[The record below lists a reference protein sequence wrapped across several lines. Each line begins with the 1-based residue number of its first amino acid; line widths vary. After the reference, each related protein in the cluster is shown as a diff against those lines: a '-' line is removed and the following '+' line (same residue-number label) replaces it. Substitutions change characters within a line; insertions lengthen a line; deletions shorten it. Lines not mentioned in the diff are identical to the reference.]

1 MLEIRFLGPPEFRR
15 DGQTLL
21 PLATRKTQSLLAY
34 LIFHRDHTHSRDE
47 LATLFWGDRDDV
59 RARRSLTTALWC
71 IRRLLGEDYLFAD
84 PTSVQFNPASD
95 FWLDVAEF
103 EEQVNKYKV
112 NKYTG
117 KQVNKYTDLSTAV
130 DIYRGDFMEGFYD
143 DWCIEA
149 RYHLEAVYL
158 DALTRLI
165 ARCEAQRNF
174 TLVLTY
180 TQKYLAHD
188 ALAENIHFA
197 AMRALVALGNV
208 AGAQRQWQFCC
219 EVRQQELHTP
229 PSPEMLEQAQSI
241 LGAHFRLPLPVEILQ
256 PLTPSRRGSL
266 ERPPFVGRTRELNVL
281 LARWE
286 EAIRGKSGLVLIGG
300 EAGIGKTRLSEE
312 FASTVRWRGAVV
324 ARGRCYEPERV
335 LPYQPIAEVLC
346 DLSQGG
352 DVRALPAWVQ
362 VELARIV
369 PMLRQTLRSSGHG
382 SAHEFGPGRQGAE
395 GRSPYVLSDA
405 GARQAVLFHAIVAF
419 VRHFAARTPL
429 LIVLEDLHWAS
440 DSTLAGLHYLTR
452 QIANAP
458 VLIVG
463 AFRSEEAGEAHA
475 LTIMA
480 GELAREGLAQHLALE
495 PLSADAVAELV
506 RRVRE
511 RSSSAEWVSRLYAHT
526 EGNAFFLIE
535 TLRALD
541 EEGGGSLPVPGTV
554 RALIQA
560 RLSRLSASTRN
571 FVACAAVA
579 GRAFDFDI
587 VCRVTSPFIPPA
599 RGGEREGEETALE
612 AIDELLRR
620 GFLREGTGIV
630 GRDYEFA
637 HSLIQQVVYAGLHH
651 RRRRR
656 LHRLTGET
664 LESLYRKRRE
674 ELLGTLAHHFDAA
687 GEEEKALQYHN
698 LTARRA
704 ESLFAWREAEE
715 HQSRMLVL
723 LDRLDPGCVRPDC
736 LAQRGQVLA
745 DRAYLRFLQG
755 RLAERDADLSALAA
769 LAEASGDESLRLQ
782 ASLHRARYLNLDG
795 QYAEAIAIAEER
807 MTLAEQSN
815 DISARCH
822 FMIQVGFA
830 HYFRGEHQAAME
842 SLQAALTLEPSDS
855 SVRGEVLSVLSYACY
870 LIADF
875 QRSLDY
881 RQQALAIR
889 SESGALDRK
898 ALDLTDM
905 GILYTRLNRLPE
917 AEQYLLD
924 ALALAQKIGSQV
936 AESYALNNL
945 GSLHYLR
952 GDYPAAL
959 EHHASSLVL
968 QRATG
973 SRRGEASALNNSG
986 MALLALGNY
995 AAAESLLRQSL
1006 AIQEEIGYQSG
1017 LAEGLAHLSRAQGA
1031 LGRLDEALATATR
1044 SLAVARRIGDRYC
1057 QVTALNVLAWLQLV
1071 KGEPEA
1077 ALVLASEAASLAE
1090 ETGLAHGRIFGLALL
1105 GLAYLRLDNP
1115 SQAYGYTSRAM
1126 SLLQEQGCIEGPE
1139 EAVYLTH
1146 SLVLTALGRCEEAAD
1161 ALREAESQVKTKA
1174 DRIPDPEQRRR
1185 YLDSWSI
1192 GAFPRL

>member
-1 MLEIRFLGPPEFRR
+1 MNKREPLEIRLLGPPEFRR
-15 DGQTLL
+15 GGQTLP

-34 LIFHRDHTHSRDE
+34 LIFHRDHAHSRDE

-95 FWLDVAEF
+95 FWLDMAEF
-103 EEQVNKYKV
+103 ERLVSARDQSAIE
-112 NKYTG
+112 
-117 KQVNKYTDLSTAV
+117 L
-130 DIYRGDFMEGFYD
+130 YRGDFLEGFYD

-149 RYHLEAVYL
+149 RYRLEALYL
-158 DALTRLI
+158 DALTRLV

-174 TLVLTY
+174 TLVLTCA
-180 TQKYLAHD
+180 QKYLAHD
-188 ALAENIHFA
+188 SLAENVHFA
-197 AMRALVALGNV
+197 AMRALVALGDV

-219 EVRQQELHTP
+219 EVRQQELHAP
-229 PSPEMLEQAQSI
+229 PSPEMLEQARSI
-241 LGAHFRLPLPVEILQ
+241 LGVHFRLPPPVEIIQ
-256 PLTPSRRGSL
+256 PLTPPRRGSL

-286 EAIRGKSGLVLIGG
+286 EASRGESRVVLIGG
-300 EAGIGKTRLSEE
+300 EAGIGKTRLTEE
-312 FASTVRWRGAVV
+312 FASIVRWRGAVV

-335 LPYQPIAEVLC
+335 LPYQPIAEVLS
-346 DLSQGG
+346 DLSQGS
-352 DVRALPAWVQ
+352 DVRAAIPAWAQ

-369 PMLRQTLRSSGHG
+369 PG
-382 SAHEFGPGRQGAE
+382 FGQGRQGAE
-395 GRSPYVLSDA
+395 ERSLYALPDA
-405 GARQAVLFHAIVAF
+405 EARQAVLFHAIVAV

-440 DSTLAGLHYLTR
+440 ESTLAGLFYLTR
-452 QIANAP
+452 QIASAP
-458 VLIVG
+458 ALIVG
-463 AFRSEEAGEAHA
+463 TFRPEEAGEAHA
-475 LTIMA
+475 LTMMV

-495 PLSADAVAELV
+495 PLSADAVAELIRHV
-506 RRVRE
+506 HE
-511 RSSSAEWVSRLYAHT
+511 RDSNAEWVSRLYTHT

-541 EEGGGSLPVPGTV
+541 EAPTPSLPRRTWAGEGGGRLPVPGTV
-554 RALIQA
+554 RGLIQA
-560 RLSRLSASTRN
+560 RLSRVGTAARN

-579 GRAFDFDI
+579 GRAFDFDL
-587 VCRVTSPFIPPA
+587 VCRATGA
-599 RGGEREGEETALE
+599 NEETALE
-612 AIDELLRR
+612 AMDELLRR
-620 GFLREGTGIV
+620 GFLREGTGIA
-630 GRDYEFA
+630 GGDYEFM
-637 HSLIQQVVYAGLHH
+637 HSLIQQVVYAGLHP
-651 RRRRR
+651 RRRR
-656 LHRLTGET
+656 LLHRLIGEAI
-664 LESLYRKRRE
+664 EHLYRERRE
-674 ELLGTLAHHFDAA
+674 ELLDTLVHHFDAA

-698 LTARRA
+698 LAARRT

-723 LDRLDPGCVRPDC
+723 LDRLDPGCVQPDR

-745 DRAYLRFLQG
+745 ARANLRYLQG
-755 RLAERDADLSALAA
+755 RLAERDTDLSALAA
-769 LAEASGDESLRLQ
+769 LAQTSRDEGLRLQ
-782 ASLHRARYLNLDG
+782 ASFHRVRYLNLDG
-795 QYAEAIAIAEER
+795 QYTEAIAIAGEG
-807 MTLAEQSN
+807 MTLAERLN
-815 DISARCH
+815 DVSARCH
-822 FMIQVGFA
+822 FLTQIGFA
-830 HYFRGEHQAAME
+830 HYFRGEYQAAMKP
-842 SLQAALTLEPSDS
+842 LQAALALEPSDPPG
-855 SVRGEVLSVLSYACY
+855 RGEVLSVLSYACY
-870 LIADF
+870 LVADY

-889 SESGALDRK
+889 SKLGDLDHET
-898 ALDLTDM
+898 LDLIDL
-905 GILYTRLNRLPE
+905 GILYTKLSRLPE
-917 AEQYLLD
+917 AEQYLRD
-924 ALALAQKIGSQV
+924 GLAQARKIGSQV

-945 GSLHYLR
+945 GNLHYLR

-959 EHHASSLVL
+959 ECCSRSLVL

-973 SRRGEASALNNSG
+973 SRRGEASALSNSG

-1031 LGRLDEALATATR
+1031 LGRLDEALATAAR

-1071 KGEPEA
+1071 SGEPEA

-1090 ETGLAHGRIFGLALL
+1090 ETGLVHGHIFGLALV

-1115 SQAYGYTSRAM
+1115 GQAYGYTSQAV

-1146 SLVLTALGRCEEAAD
+1146 SLVLTALGQPGEAAD
-1161 ALREAESQVKTKA
+1161 VLREAEAQVKTKA

>member
-1 MLEIRFLGPPEFRR
+1 MLEIRLLGHPEFRR
-15 DGQTLL
+15 GGQTLP

-34 LIFHRDHTHSRDE
+34 LIFHRDHPHSRDE

-59 RARRSLTTALWC
+59 RARRSLTTALWR

-84 PTSVQFNPASD
+84 STSVQFNPASD

-103 EEQVNKYKV
+103 EEQ
-112 NKYTG
+112 
-117 KQVNKYTDLSTAV
+117 DLSAAV
-130 DIYRGDFMEGFYD
+130 DLYRGDFMEGFYD

-149 RYHLEAVYL
+149 RYHLEAVYM
-158 DALTRLI
+158 DALTRLV
-165 ARCEAQRNF
+165 ARCEAQRDF
-174 TLVLTY
+174 TLGLTY
-180 TQKYLAHD
+180 TQKYLTHD
-188 ALAENIHFA
+188 SLAENVHFA
-197 AMRALVALGNV
+197 AMRALVALGDA

-229 PSPEMLEQAQSI
+229 PSPEMLAQAQSI
-241 LGAHFRLPLPVEILQ
+241 LGAHFRMPLPVAILQ
-256 PLTPSRRGSL
+256 PSAPPRRGSL

-286 EAIRGKSGLVLIGG
+286 EAMRGKSGLILIGG

-324 ARGRCYEPERV
+324 ARGRCYELERV
-335 LPYQPIAEVLC
+335 LPYQPITEVLS
-346 DLSQGG
+346 DLSQGS
-352 DVRALPAWVQ
+352 DVRALPAWAQ

-369 PMLRQTLRSSGHG
+369 PG
-382 SAHEFGPGRQGAE
+382 FGPGRQGAE
-395 GRSPYVLSDA
+395 ARSPYALSDA
-405 GARQAVLFHAIVAF
+405 GERQAVLFHAIVAC
-419 VRHFAARTPL
+419 VRHCAARTPL

-452 QIANAP
+452 QIADAP

-475 LTIMA
+475 LTMMA
-480 GELAREGLAQHLALE
+480 GELARAGLAQHLALE
-495 PLSADAVAELV
+495 PLSAEAVAELV

-511 RSSSAEWVSRLYAHT
+511 RNSSAEWVSRLYAHT

-541 EEGGGSLPVPGTV
+541 ETPLCPPILKFRNGGTEGGLPVPGTV

-560 RLSRLSASTRN
+560 RLSRLSAPARN
-571 FVACAAVA
+571 LVAPAAVA

-587 VCRVTSPFIPPA
+587 VCRTAGAS
-599 RGGEREGEETALE
+599 EETALE
-612 AIDELLRR
+612 GFDELLRR
-620 GFLREGTGIV
+620 GFLREGI
-630 GRDYEFA
+630 GRDYEFV

-651 RRRRR
+651 RRRQR

-664 LESLYRKRRE
+664 LESLYHERRE
-674 ELLGTLAHHFDAA
+674 ELLGTLAHHFDVG
-687 GEEEKALQYHN
+687 GEEEKALQYHS

-704 ESLFAWREAEE
+704 ESLFAWQEVEE

-723 LDRLDPGCVRPDC
+723 LDRLDPDC
-736 LAQRGQVLA
+736 KRSDYRIQRGQVLA
-745 DRAYLRFLQG
+745 DRAHLRFLQG
-755 RLAERDADLSALAA
+755 RLAERDSDLLALAA
-769 LAEASGDESLRLQ
+769 LAEASGDEGLRLQ

-795 QYAEAIAIAEER
+795 QYAEAMAVAEEG
-807 MTLAEQSN
+807 MTLAERSN

-822 FMIQVGFA
+822 FQIQVGFA
-830 HYFRGEHQAAME
+830 HYFRGEYQAAMQP
-842 SLQAALTLEPSDS
+842 LQAALALEPSDPAG
-855 SVRGEVLSVLSYACY
+855 RAEALSVLSYACY
-870 LIADF
+870 LVADY

-905 GILYTRLNRLPE
+905 GIIYTRLNRLPE

-924 ALALAQKIGSQV
+924 ALALAQKIGTQV

-945 GSLHYLR
+945 GNLHYLR

-959 EHHASSLVL
+959 ECHSRSLAL

-986 MALLALGNY
+986 MDLLAPGDY
-995 AAAESLLRQSL
+995 AAAESLLCQSL

-1017 LAEGLAHLSRAQGA
+1017 LAEGLAHLARAQGS

-1071 KGEPEA
+1071 HGEPEA
-1077 ALVLASEAASLAE
+1077 ALVLAGEAASLAE
-1090 ETGLAHGRIFGLALL
+1090 ETGLVHGRIFGLALL
-1105 GLAYLRLDNP
+1105 GLAHLRLDNP
-1115 SQAYGYTSRAM
+1115 SQAYGCTSQAV

-1161 ALREAESQVKTKA
+1161 ALREAKAQMKTKA
-1174 DRIPDPEQRRR
+1174 DRIPDAEQRRR